1 MEKYTG
7 LIKTYKHQ
15 NNTQNMM
22 WAEDATYSII
32 TRGGGGSKNF
42 FFIHHSAIPRK
53 RYKRLEDVSMN
64 IEPPQERIRNM

>member
-7 LIKTYKHQ
+7 LMKTYKHQ

-22 WAEDATYSII
+22 WAEEATYSII
-32 TRGGGGSKNF
+32 TQGGGGSKNF
-42 FFIHHSAIPRK
+42 LFICHFARK